1 MSPPSV
7 GSDIDI
13 DIDIDL
19 DIDTVIVGMAQSA
32 PNYIRDTVHL

>member
-13 DIDIDL
+13 DIDI